1 MLKTFSL
8 VLVTEKTSDGLQEFI
23 RADQVFFKREER
35 FIEAVADT
43 LHDLKEPRKK
53 NLFCC
58 DAIGEFHPLPKN
70 AKLSIL
76 MEI

>member
-23 RADQVFFKREER
+23 RADQVFFKHEER
-35 FIEAVADT
+35 FIEAVAET

-58 DAIGEFHPLPKN
+58 DAIGKFHPLPKN
-70 AKLSIL
+70 AKLFIL
-76 MEI
+76 MEV